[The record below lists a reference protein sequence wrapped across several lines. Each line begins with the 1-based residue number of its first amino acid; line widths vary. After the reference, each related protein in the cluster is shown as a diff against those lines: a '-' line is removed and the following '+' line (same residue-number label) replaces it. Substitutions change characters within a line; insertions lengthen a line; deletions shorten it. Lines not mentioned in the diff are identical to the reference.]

1 MSETSPLQLD
11 LDRLLRAV
19 PAESGLTQ
27 PEQPNHEPPALQP
40 APRPAKRRSNP
51 LSGALAAV
59 SVILTILIAQL
70 GLSIVVS
77 EGAYELRALEVEQRD
92 LERVERLLTQNLD
105 KLASPQNLSDN
116 AVRLGMVQNA
126 TPATIRLSDG
136 AVLGALESKT
146 SAAGENL
153 VPNATL
159 ESMPV
164 VDADGLLV
172 SRSTEVPA
180 SVEPVRWEGKLPAP
194 ETR

>member
-1 MSETSPLQLD
+1 MSETSPLKLD
-11 LDRLLRAV
+11 LDRLLKPV
-19 PAESGLTQ
+19 PERE
-27 PEQPNHEPPALQP
+27 EQQQVDPVLKPV
-40 APRPAKRRSNP
+40 PRPAKRRRNP
-51 LSGALAAV
+51 LAGALTAV
-59 SVILTILIAQL
+59 SIILAILAAQL

-92 LERVERLLTQNLD
+92 LGRVERLLTQNLD

-116 AVRLGMVQNA
+116 AVKLGMVQNS

-136 AVLGALESKT
+136 AVLGSLETST
-146 SAAGENL
+146 SAAGANL
-153 VPNATL
+153 VPNSTL

-172 SRSTEVPA
+172 SRGTVVPT
-180 SVEPVRWEGKLPAP
+180 SVKPVRWDGKLPAP